1 MIICDWCGVVHK
13 ERLAFCSEAHKKQYY
28 RHGKTSE
35 LDVFVPKE
43 DGNVP
48 IEDIKQNKDV
58 PIEDNNVPK
67 GDRLQSLDVPNE
79 DKSVPKE
86 DKEAD
91 IVVIPYDDELEP
103 ETA

>member
-48 IEDIKQNKDV
+48 IED
-58 PIEDNNVPK
+58 NNVPK
-67 GDRLQSLDVPNE
+67 GDRLQSLDVPNG
-79 DKSVPKE
+79 DRSVPKE

-91 IVVIPYDDELEP
+91 IVVIPFEDEPGP